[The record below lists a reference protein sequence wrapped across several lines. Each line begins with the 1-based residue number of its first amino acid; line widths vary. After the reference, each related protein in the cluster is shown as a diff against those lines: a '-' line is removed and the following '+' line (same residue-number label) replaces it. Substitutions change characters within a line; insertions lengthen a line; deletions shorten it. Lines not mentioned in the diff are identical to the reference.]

1 MNKSFIDNDY
11 IRNVISEYADTVYR
25 VAYQYLLNSA
35 DAEDVVQEVFIALY
49 KHGRIDGAEQTKAWL
64 IRVAINKSIN
74 VYRANKRRRD
84 LTTSLND
91 IIAEESASHSE
102 VVYALS
108 ELSAEDREL
117 IYLHYFE
124 GYKAEEIA
132 KILKCTQ
139 GAVHKRL
146 SRARQK
152 LKKFLEDSD
161 E

>member
-1 MNKSFIDNDY
+1 MNKSLVDNDY
-11 IRNVISEYADTVYR
+11 IHSAISEYADTVYR

-35 DAEDVVQEVFIALY
+35 DAEDVAQEVFLALC
-49 KHGRIDGAEQTKAWL
+49 KHGKIEGEGQTKAWL
-64 IRVAINKSIN
+64 IRVTINKSIN
-74 VYRANKRRRD
+74 AYRANKRRRAR
-84 LTTSLND
+84 TV
-91 IIAEESASHSE
+91 AFEESIAVAPAPSE
-102 VVYALS
+102 LEQSLS

-117 IYLHYFE
+117 VYLHYFE

-132 KILKCTQ
+132 KILKCTKST
-139 GAVHKRL
+139 VHKRL

>member
-1 MNKSFIDNDY
+1 MNKSFVDNDY
-11 IRNVISEYADTVYR
+11 IHSAISEYADTVYR

-35 DAEDVVQEVFIALY
+35 DAEDIAQEVFLALC
-49 KHGRIDGAEQTKAWL
+49 KHGKIEGEGQTKAWL
-64 IRVAINKSIN
+64 IRVTINKSIN
-74 VYRANKRRRD
+74 AYRANKRRRD
-84 LTTSLND
+84 RTVTLDERTTGTVASLSD
-91 IIAEESASHSE
+91 LEQ
-102 VVYALS
+102 ALS

-117 IYLHYFE
+117 VYLYYFE

-132 KILKCTQ
+132 KMLRCTKNT
-139 GAVHKRL
+139 VHKRL